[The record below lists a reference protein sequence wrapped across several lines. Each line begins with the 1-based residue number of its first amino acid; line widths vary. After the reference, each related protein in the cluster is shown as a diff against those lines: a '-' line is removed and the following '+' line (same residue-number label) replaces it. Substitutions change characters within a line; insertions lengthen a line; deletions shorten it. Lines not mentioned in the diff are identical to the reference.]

1 MAIIIEEE
9 QKQTN
14 WVNIA
19 IAAVI
24 VVVLFLG
31 AYFLF
36 FKQPQ
41 LIEVVTPKQLQEINK
56 LSSVSFDPEAVVSS
70 PIFKSLRQYGAPV
83 TPPQTTGRT
92 NPFAPVQ

>member
-9 QKQTN
+9 KKQAS
-14 WVNIA
+14 WVNIV
-19 IAAVI
+19 IAAVM
-24 VVVLFLG
+24 VVVLFVG

-56 LSSVSFDPEAVVSS
+56 ISAVSFDPEMVVNS
-70 PIFKSLRQYGAPV
+70 PIFKSLRQYGTPV
-83 TPPQTTGRT
+83 IPPQTVGRA
-92 NPFAPVQ
+92 NPFAPGQ